1 MVYNKGGKEY
11 PTNTPPFVNAGTYK
25 KVFYRIIAGDNDTK
39 LETDL
44 ENLANIINQCNGRI
58 YGTIVMSDT
67 KVMVCF
73 EIPSQQVLEFMR
85 KHG

>member
-1 MVYNKGGKEY
+1 MDYNKGGKEY
-11 PTNTPPFVNAGTYK
+11 PTNTPSFVSAGTYK
-25 KVFYRIIAGDNDTK
+25 KVFYRIFAGNDTE

-44 ENLANIINQCNGRI
+44 GNLANIINQCNGRI
-58 YGTIVMSDT
+58 YGTIVMSDI

-73 EIPSQQVLEFMR
+73 EIPAQLVPEFMR